1 LVYQKFNIQVTYKA
15 VIITRHREKLRKERY
30 KEDTI
35 EDTIESH
42 SCVCA
47 HCGRQFPGEN
57 ASETELDRDTAE
69 SEDNS

>member
-1 LVYQKFNIQVTYKA
+1 MA
-15 VIITRHREKLRKERY
+15 VITTRHREKLQKEKY
-30 KEDTI
+30 K

-57 ASETELDRDTAE
+57 EIDTSVDTDLAE